1 MVNVISRVLSGVVS
15 FLDSLVV
22 YGLVESIVLYACFL
36 QVINHCT
43 YTRSWYT
50 GFSSVLNG

>member
-15 FLDSLVV
+15 FLDSLVI
-22 YGLVESIVLYACFL
+22 YGLVESIVLYACLL
-36 QVINHCT
+36 QVVNHCA

-50 GFSSVLNG
+50 GLSSVLNG